1 MPAPSAPLPVTVLTG
16 FLGAGKTTLLRRIL
30 DAPHGQRIG
39 VILNELGQAGI
50 DEVAGAAR
58 RAMIELSEGC
68 VCCIRSPDLIAALAD
83 MQARGDVDLVIVET
97 TGLADPLALT
107 WMLTRPD
114 LATTARLD
122 AVITVVD
129 ALNADGTRAREEWQA
144 QVRCADLLVLT
155 KLDDAPDPAGARAHV
170 EAALAEAGGGARLVD
185 AQGELPLELLL
196 DLEPDPGAE
205 STRAT
210 IAAAA
215 SAPAARHSGFQAI
228 SLREPT
234 AVTWCAEALEDLI
247 ERLPAQV
254 FRAKGIVRLDDGHWA
269 AFHAVGGRLEFDPD
283 VPAPAHGESRVVLLG
298 LGLEAERLALT
309 EAFAAAR
316 AAPPR

>member
-1 MPAPSAPLPVTVLTG
+1 MPPLPVTVLTG

-39 VILNELGQAGI
+39 VILNEFGQTGI

-83 MQARGDVDLVIVET
+83 MRARGDVDLVIVET

-114 LATTARLD
+114 LAETARLD

-129 ALNADGTRAREEWQA
+129 ALHFEATRGAEEWQA
-144 QVRCADLLVLT
+144 QVRSADLLVLA
-155 KLDDAPDPAGARAHV
+155 KLDVAPESARERV
-170 EAALAEAGGGARLVD
+170 EAAMTDAGGGARVVD
-185 AQGELPLELLL
+185 ARGELPLELLL
-196 DLEPDPGAE
+196 DLEPDPGAAE
-205 STRAT
+205 TRAT

-215 SAPAARHSGFQAI
+215 SAPHARHSGYVAV
-228 SLREPT
+228 SLSWDGKV
-234 AVTWCAEALEDLI
+234 AFAADALEDLV
-247 ERLPAQV
+247 ERLPAEV
-254 FRAKGIVRLDDGHWA
+254 FRGKGIVRLASGRWA
-269 AFHAVGGRLEFDPD
+269 GFHAVGGRLDFDPD
-283 VPAPAHGESRVVLLG
+283 VAAPAHGESRVVLLG
-298 LGLEAERLALT
+298 PSLERGPL
-309 EAFAAAR
+309 AAAFDAV
-316 AAPPR
+316 AATR